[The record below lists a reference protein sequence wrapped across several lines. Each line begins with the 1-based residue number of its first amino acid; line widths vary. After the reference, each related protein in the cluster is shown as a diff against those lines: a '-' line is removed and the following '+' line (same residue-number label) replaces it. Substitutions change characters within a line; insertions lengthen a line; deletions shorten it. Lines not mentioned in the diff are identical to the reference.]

1 MARRQRAHALLARA
15 VPALAALLLVVACGS
30 ARDAGRA
37 LDPRFVAV
45 HNAFAAL
52 GMAQIGPIQQGTLA
66 EGHEVRVGVALPQG
80 CVTIAALGGPGVRN
94 LDATL
99 LDPHG
104 APLAHDTTAEAQAVL
119 RACVEAADTYAVVL
133 KAAAGAG
140 AWVLA
145 SWVGGAVSAPAPAGS
160 NGPAAQEAR
169 GTCESPIPLAIGTTT
184 GTTAHGDDENT
195 GSCGRG
201 DSRELVYELV
211 IRERQRVTIEVEA
224 RFDTV
229 LYVRKETCT
238 DSAAEV
244 DCNDDGPDRTHS
256 RIEHV
261 LDPGKYFVFVDGYS
275 SERGNFKLT
284 LSASGVLALADVCRR
299 APVLALGPPHAGSTQ
314 GSADD
319 AEASCGGGAR
329 GAEAAW
335 QLDLPQR
342 SRVRL
347 VEHSDEMAPVVHVRR
362 ACADDRSEV
371 VCADSGAAPGDATA
385 VGVLDPGRYSVFAD
399 ARESGSAG
407 GYTLSLETSLPAGAG
422 TTLDGCGDAAPL
434 GPETAG
440 KIVGDTFAARDDVAG
455 SCGGQGAADVVY
467 RLDVPRRARFGATL
481 ESEEG
486 SHVLVLWH
494 RCGDRSSEVAC
505 GRTLDEVLAPG
516 AYFLA
521 VDGMTP
527 DALGRFTVQWALR
540 DVTGQASACSAA
552 TLLAPGRAVDS
563 TTVGQGDKFASS
575 CASSDATGGAGDR
588 VFRFALAARSH
599 VRIMVT
605 APTFEAT
612 VALRKVCGDV
622 PGGPSG
628 ELACESGADGSRKTI
643 IERTLDPGTYW
654 VVVDGQS
661 ATDQGAFTIEYLTR

>member
-1 MARRQRAHALLARA
+1 LPAVATLLW
-15 VPALAALLLVVACGS
+15 VASCGS

-66 EGHEVRVGVALPQG
+66 EGHESRIGVALPQG
-80 CVTIAALGGPGVRN
+80 CVTIAALGGPGVRD

-99 LDPHG
+99 LDSHG

-119 RACVEAADTYAVVL
+119 RACVDAADTYVVVL
-133 KAAAGAG
+133 KAAAGTG
-140 AWVLA
+140 SWVLA
-145 SWVGGAVSAPAPAGS
+145 SWVGGAAATPAPAGS
-160 NGPAAQEAR
+160 SGPAAQEAR
-169 GTCESPIPLAIGTTT
+169 GTCDSPIPLSMGTTT

-211 IRERQRVTIEVEA
+211 IRDRQRVTIEVEA

-229 LYVRKETCT
+229 LYVRKESCT

-275 SERGNFKLT
+275 SERGAFKLT
-284 LSASGVLALADVCRR
+284 VSAANVLALADVCRR
-299 APVLALGPPHAGSTQ
+299 APVLTQGAPHAGNTQ
-314 GSADD
+314 VSADD

-371 VCADSGAAPGDATA
+371 ACGDTGAGPGDATA
-385 VGVLDPGRYSVFAD
+385 VGVFDAGRYSVFAD

-407 GYTLSLETSLPAGAG
+407 AYTLSLETSLPGGAG

-434 GPETAG
+434 GQDTAG
-440 KIVGDTFAARDDVAG
+440 KLSGDTFTAHDDVAG

-467 RLDVPRRARFGATL
+467 RLDVQRRARFGATL

-494 RCGDRSSEVAC
+494 RCGDRSSEIAC
-505 GRTLDEVLAPG
+505 GRTVDEVLAPG
-516 AYFLA
+516 AYFVA

-540 DVTGQASACSAA
+540 DVTGQAGACSGAP
-552 TLLAPGRAVDS
+552 LLAPGRPVDS
-563 TTVGQGDKFASS
+563 TTIGQSDKFASS
-575 CASSDATGGAGDR
+575 CAANDAAGGAGDR
-588 VFRFALAARSH
+588 VFRFVLAARAH
-599 VRIMVT
+599 VRIVVT

-612 VALRKVCGDV
+612 VALRKVCGDA
-622 PGGPSG
+622 PGAPSG
-628 ELACESGADGSRKTI
+628 ELACESGADGARKTM
-643 IERTLDPGTYW
+643 IERTLDAGTYW

-661 ATDQGAFTIEYLTR
+661 AGDQGAFTIEYSTRR